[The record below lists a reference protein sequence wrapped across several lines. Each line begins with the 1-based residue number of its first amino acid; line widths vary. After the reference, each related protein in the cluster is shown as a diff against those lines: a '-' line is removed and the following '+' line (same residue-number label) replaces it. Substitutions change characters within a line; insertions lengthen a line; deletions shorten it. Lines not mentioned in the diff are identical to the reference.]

1 MEVSVQKNRGIVC
14 AVSFLLVFFIS
25 TNAFAQTRYV
35 SGSGNDSSN
44 DCTVSGSPCA
54 TIQAAVDVSI
64 PGDSILV
71 SPGVYSHF
79 AVGLGQSSRLNIKAT
94 GSVQIK
100 RAYFS
105 TLERVVDLRADSIS
119 FEGFTVKGGG
129 THVGISVSGIG
140 STIKNNAID
149 SVLTGIQTTTQNT
162 AGNTTITGNTVSNS
176 GYGISLQN
184 NSNSVSGNN
193 IAVTT
198 EGFGVGSAS
207 NTITGNDLEI
217 SSGGVQVQTY
227 SGGSLPGADIDL
239 LAFLSNNTLNKSVI
253 VKDDSGL
260 KIGTIFGDI
269 QDAIESASKGDTVKI
284 GVGEYSENLT
294 ISTSDIKLIG
304 AQFGVD
310 ARNRTA
316 SESKLTG
323 SITINGT
330 ADSLLI
336 DGLTIEEGAST
347 SGENAGIYINKS
359 TTHTTIQNTIF
370 YRSGTVDGDTY
381 RGIVSEIDGLHTDLL
396 IQKNDFKGWAT
407 GVYLNPG
414 PNNTSILNNDFDNNY
429 VGMSFDGPD
438 GVTISGNTFK
448 NNVFEG
454 LGFGPWTSS
463 EVAPANLTATVT
475 TNDFDNNTTHLG
487 LYLGTSDTIDISG
500 NSFAGVNVSSMS
512 VSELL
517 AAEEKIGHVV
527 DVSGGYSGFA
537 RLKNMSVFITSGNSI
552 TTGLNYTTANDTL
565 YIGNGTYDLS
575 TSQLLVNTDDI
586 ALIGESEAGV
596 IIDATD
602 VPSSAGVLITSD
614 GVTVQR
620 ITVHGPTANTFGL
633 KFSPTTDDSTKS
645 YFVKNVTVTGSGRT
659 ELDIIGI
666 AGAVV
671 DSVTLNGNDTGGVGI
686 AITDSRNIELRN
698 ITTLGNQWGGIGI
711 FTAGRFADGGTSNIT
726 LSGTNSLGETNPIYA
741 ENDIADDD
749 TYYTITDLTLNG
761 YEYTVQNNSFRSDA
775 TEFTFFQSS
784 ESNAISY
791 ALSLST
797 PDSSIIRQNA
807 SGAVYTDTDGDVN
820 LDADGAYIVGYDN
833 STPMSIIAALGV
845 VTDEDSIKIR
855 SGVYT
860 DSSIVINKE
869 KIAIEIST
877 GASGIDSVNLGST
890 IKEFRL
896 IGNDSSLV
904 LIGNSQD
911 NIFNLSG
918 SANIVDGGTGTD
930 QIVLSGNRHEYT
942 LTDNSSSITLSDT
955 RTNTP
960 NGNNTVT
967 NVEQAVFDNTTI
979 SLSIGKPITYPGT
992 SIDFPNNSTQIEI
1005 PNDAAIQLI
1014 DSLTIEFWIKADGF
1028 DTADQNIIQKG
1039 NTSWS
1044 IHRNAST
1051 NSIAFTTFIS
1061 TVSHTLEGTVS
1072 INDTKWHHIAA
1083 VFTGS
1088 TKLLYVDGMLDSQAS
1103 VSGSLDS
1110 NTDPITIGGW
1120 EGNMDELRIWNRT
1133 RSSENIRTNVF
1144 QPLAIDE
1151 IGLVGYWR
1159 MDEGSGSLIS
1169 DLTSNKNDISIDV
1182 SSSLTWSSETYPT
1195 GSFITGDEGWR
1206 LITSPSNGLSY
1217 AQILEGVWTQGFTGA
1232 DTESGTSNVYTYSE
1246 GDGGT
1251 DASGRGF
1258 SSIPSA
1264 SSVPSEGQAIL
1275 VYVYEDDDPGTG
1287 GIQGGFPKTLKSD
1300 STQRFGTVNPSL
1312 SLTKSG
1318 AGGIY
1323 EALNDGWNLV
1333 GNPYASTVNWDENSG
1348 WTRTGLDDA
1357 MYVWSDSASGGTGAY
1372 LSWNGVSGTL
1382 GSGKISP
1389 MQGFWVKANNTGTPS
1404 LAIDDTARSS
1414 GAVLLKSK
1422 LIPELRFNLVGE
1434 KLANKSIIMFSEE
1447 SDIGKDN
1454 LDAYKLGSNNT
1465 NWLSISTSVSE
1476 EVGSM
1481 DIQSLPIQ
1489 FEEPIEMSLD
1499 IDGSDLNGEF
1509 NLSWNSKHIPEYL
1522 NIKLWDQAEE
1532 KAIDLSGSGSYQFI
1546 LDTKAK
1552 SEVGEN
1558 SLHLPSAVVPQPIL
1572 RKESALSSRFII
1584 SVRNLQ
1590 TSTDET
1596 DNEIPALLELS
1607 QNYPNPF
1614 NPNTMIEFGLPGQS
1628 KVTLE
1633 VFDIL
1638 GRKVATLLNNELRK
1652 AGWHRV
1658 GFDAAV
1664 LSSGIYLYRI
1674 SMNDSQITM
1683 KMTVLK

>member
-1 MEVSVQKNRGIVC
+1 MEVSVQENRGMVC

-35 SGSGNDSSN
+35 SGSGDDSSN

-54 TIQAAVDVSI
+54 TIQAAVDASI

-94 GSVQIK
+94 GSVQVK
-100 RAYFS
+100 RAHS
-105 TLERVVDLRADSIS
+105 ATLARVVDLRADSIS
-119 FEGFTVKGGG
+119 LEGFTIKGGG
-129 THVGISVSGIG
+129 THVGISISGIG
-140 STIKNNAID
+140 STIKNNVID
-149 SVLTGIQTTTQNT
+149 SVLTGIQTTTQYT
-162 AGNTTITGNTVSNS
+162 AGNTTITGNTVSNT

-184 NSNSVSGNN
+184 NSNSVLSNS
-193 IAVTT
+193 IDVTT
-198 EGFGVGSAS
+198 EGFGIGSAS
-207 NTITGNDLEI
+207 NTITDNDLVV

-227 SGGSLPGADIDL
+227 SGGSLPGANIDL
-239 LAFLSNNTLNKSVI
+239 LAFLTNNTLNKSVI
-253 VKDDSGL
+253 VKDNSGL
-260 KIGTIFGDI
+260 KVETIYGDI
-269 QDAIESASKGDTVKI
+269 QDAINSASKGDTVKI
-284 GVGEYSENLT
+284 GAGEYAENLT
-294 ISTSDIKLIG
+294 ISTSDIRLIG
-304 AQFGVD
+304 AQFEVD

-347 SGENAGIYINKS
+347 SGENTGIYINKS
-359 TTHTTIQNTIF
+359 STQITIQNTIF
-370 YRSGTVDGDTY
+370 FRSGTVDGDTY
-381 RGIVSEIDGLHTDLL
+381 RGIVSEIGGLHTDLL

-414 PNNTSILNNDFDNNY
+414 PNNASILNNDFDNNY

-463 EVAPANLTATVT
+463 ETAPANLTATVT
-475 TNDFDNNTTHLG
+475 GNDFDSNTTHIG
-487 LYLGTSDTIDISG
+487 LYLGTSDAIDISG
-500 NSFAGVNVSSMS
+500 NSFDGVSASTMTTAQ
-512 VSELL
+512 LL
-517 AAEEKIGHVV
+517 VAENKIGHGT
-527 DVSGGYSGFA
+527 DTSGGYSGFA
-537 RLKNMSVFITSGNSI
+537 LLRESYVFITSGNSI
-552 TTGLNYTTANDTL
+552 STGLGFASSGDTL
-565 YIGNGTYDLS
+565 LVADGTYNENVSISTNNVTISGQSNAELQVDRNKTGITISSDSVIIKNLKITGPYSFSFNTVDWDTLPNAFGITVNGTASNTLISSNTITNLRTGISFVNGSAGTASNNTIDNTKGSFLIRTDNVQLTGNGTGS
-575 TSQLLVNTDDI
+575 VGSEWDI
-586 ALIGESEAGV
+586 VFL
-596 IIDATD
+596 T
-602 VPSSAGVLITSD
+602 
-614 GVTVQR
+614 GVTASGY
-620 ITVHGPTANTFGL
+620 TT
-633 KFSPTTDDSTKS
+633 SPLTSLENYSTD
-645 YFVKNVTVTGSGRT
+645 
-659 ELDIIGI
+659 I
-666 AGAVV
+666 
-671 DSVTLNGNDTGGVGI
+671 
-686 AITDSRNIELRN
+686 
-698 ITTLGNQWGGIGI
+698 
-711 FTAGRFADGGTSNIT
+711 
-726 LSGTNSLGETNPIYA
+726 
-741 ENDIADDD
+741 
-749 TYYTITDLTLNG
+749 
-761 YEYTVQNNSFRSDA
+761 
-775 TEFTFFQSS
+775 
-784 ESNAISY
+784 
-791 ALSLST
+791 LSLST
-797 PDSSIIRQNA
+797 SNGGMKILDRRYGSNGVLDTTSTIGNRSHIYVSAGSSFTASDDFNFGNGLGNLRQPL
-807 SGAVYTDTDGDVN
+807 GKIEDGINGVVIGGIVN
-820 LDADGAYIVGYDN
+820 LQSGTYSEQGVLVKKDN
-833 STPMSIIAALGV
+833 ISLNMSPGV
-845 VTDEDSIKIR
+845 SGVDTLMLDTSIKKL
-855 SGVYT
+855 SL
-860 DSSIVINKE
+860 S
-869 KIAIEIST
+869 
-877 GASGIDSVNLGST
+877 
-890 IKEFRL
+890 
-896 IGNDSSLV
+896 GNDSTLV
-904 LIGNSQD
+904 LKGNTQD
-911 NIFNLSG
+911 NVFTISG
-918 SANIVDGGTGTD
+918 GSNTVDGGTGTD
-930 QIVLSGNRHEYT
+930 QIVLSGNRHEYSI
-942 LTDNSSSITLSDT
+942 TDNSSSIILSDT

-960 NGNNTVT
+960 NGNNTVS

-979 SLSIGKPITYPGT
+979 SLNIGKPITYPGT
-992 SIDFPNNSTQIEI
+992 SISFPNNSTQIEI
-1005 PNDAAIQLI
+1005 PNDATIQLT
-1014 DSLTIEFWIKADGF
+1014 DSLTIEFWVKADGF
-1028 DTADQNIIQKG
+1028 DTADQNIIKKG

-1051 NSIAFTTFIS
+1051 NTIAFTTFIS
-1061 TVSHTLEGTVS
+1061 ALSHTLEGSVS
-1072 INDTKWHHIAA
+1072 INDTKWHHIVAI
-1083 VFTGS
+1083 FTGS

-1120 EGNMDELRIWNRT
+1120 QGNMDELRIWNRT

-1144 QPLAIDE
+1144 QPLALDE
-1151 IGLVGYWR
+1151 TGLVGYWR

-1217 AQILEGVWTQGFTGA
+1217 AQILEGIWTQGFTGA
-1232 DTESGTSNVYTYSE
+1232 DIENGTSNVYTYSE

-1258 SSIPSA
+1258 SSVPSA

-1275 VYVYEDDDPGTG
+1275 VYVYADDDPGTG

-1318 AGGIY
+1318 VGGTY
-1323 EALNDGWNLV
+1323 DALNDGWNLV

-1348 WTRTGLDDA
+1348 WARTGLDDA
-1357 MYVWSDSASGGTGAY
+1357 IYVWSDSASGGTGAY

-1414 GAVLLKSK
+1414 GAVLLKTQ
-1422 LIPELRFNLVGE
+1422 LTPELWFNLAGE
-1434 KLANKSIIMFSEE
+1434 ELASKSIIMFSEE

-1454 LDAYKLGSNNT
+1454 LDAYKLASNNT
-1465 NWLSISTSVSE
+1465 DWLSISTSVSE

-1481 DIQSLPIQ
+1481 DIQSLPVQ

-1499 IDGSDLNGEF
+1499 IDGNDLDGEF

-1522 NIKLWDQAEE
+1522 NIQLWDQEEE
-1532 KAIDLSGSGSYQFI
+1532 KAIDLSESGSYQFI
-1546 LDTKAK
+1546 VDTKTK
-1552 SEVGEN
+1552 SDVGEN
-1558 SLHLPSAVVPQPIL
+1558 SLRLPSAVVPQPIH

-1584 SVRNLQ
+1584 SIKNLQ
-1590 TSTDET
+1590 TSIDET
-1596 DNEIPALLELS
+1596 GNEVPALLELS

-1638 GRKVATLLNNELRK
+1638 GRKVATLLNNEVRK

-1674 SMNDSQITM
+1674 SLNDSQITK